1 MNEQQLI
8 FWKTEREMLD
18 LLYRDRMRDWQRLRD
33 LLERD
38 EPKYRYAG

>member
-18 LLYRDRMRDWQRLRD
+18 RLYRDRMRDWQRLLD

>member
-1 MNEQQLI
+1 MSSNLI
-8 FWKTEREMLD
+8 FWKSEREMLD
-18 LLYRDRMRDWQRLRD
+18 RLYRDRMRDWQRLLD